1 MWFNLLSASQITM
14 LIVWFAIIAVGIIVE
29 SQTAA
34 LVSIWFSLSS
44 AVAMVCALA
53 DLSIYIQVAVFSVI
67 TIIMILATRPLAK
80 KLNAK
85 GGLKTNVDKLIG
97 MVATVIEDIEPDQK
111 GVVKVDF
118 QEWSAIS
125 FKNQLIEKGT
135 KVVVKTVSGNKLIV
149 DNIEEI
155 EIK

>member
-1 MWFNLLSASQITM
+1 MWFNLLNASQITM
-14 LIVWFAIIAVGIIVE
+14 LIVWFVVIAVGIIVE

-67 TIIMILATRPLAK
+67 TIIMIFATRPLAK

>member
-14 LIVWFAIIAVGIIVE
+14 LIVWFVVIAVGIIVE

>member
-14 LIVWFAIIAVGIIVE
+14 LIVWFAVIAVGIIVE

-53 DLSIYIQVAVFSVI
+53 DLSIYVQVAVFSVI

-80 KLNAK
+80 KLNTK

-125 FKNQLIEKGT
+125 FKNQLIKKGT